1 MSLSGP
7 VRSLTPS
14 SELLQKLNRFFST
27 LTGMSSKA
35 KRSASVRADTGR
47 CSGHQGSFGA
57 GESVPPNHQAV
68 LMPCKAATQK
78 EATEHGAVK
87 DVKSYG
93 YDGFRWLSGDEV
105 SNLVRTSLEQQ
116 FESLPRPP
124 RSFHELLS
132 LHFVA
137 RASSNYLGELVAAEP
152 IVVARILAR
161 VNSSLYGTR
170 APIERLGQAITFLGL
185 HSVRNICLR
194 YLLNESFKLANS
206 SVKKTLNRISEAS
219 SIATDLAERVARR
232 LELEDPASLTTQVVL
247 SFTGHLACALI
258 EPSTSNSEAPTGL
271 LQRFE
276 QQQASIGLAA
286 PEVGRLLLISWG
298 LPKQL
303 INKVAAID
311 RVLLP
316 LEGPPSP
323 TSQSAAVAFLCA
335 RLGEHLANDG
345 PNKPGD
351 FEAWLKS
358 DNDLRFLASHFG
370 QAYYVGV
377 VQTISAPDFLE
388 GIRAAVKPQD

>member
-1 MSLSGP
+1 M
-7 VRSLTPS
+7 
-14 SELLQKLNRFFST
+14 
-27 LTGMSSKA
+27 
-35 KRSASVRADTGR
+35 
-47 CSGHQGSFGA
+47 
-57 GESVPPNHQAV
+57 PPNHQV
-68 LMPCKAATQK
+68 LLLPCMAATQEK
-78 EATEHGAVK
+78 AREHGVAQ
-87 DVKSYG
+87 DVQHYG
-93 YDGFRWLSGDEV
+93 YDGFRWLSGDKV

-124 RSFHELLS
+124 RAFHELLS

-137 RASSNYLGELVAAEP
+137 RASSNYLGDLVVAEP

-206 SVKKTLNRISEAS
+206 SVKKTLSRISEAS
-219 SIATDLAERVARR
+219 SIATDLAERLAKR
-232 LELEDPASLTTQVVL
+232 LELEDPASMTTQVVL

-298 LPKQL
+298 LPQQL
-303 INKVAAID
+303 INNVAAID

-323 TSQSAAVAFLCA
+323 KSQSAAVGFLCA

-351 FEAWLKS
+351 LDAWLES
-358 DNDLRFLASHFG
+358 DDDLRFLGSHFD
-370 QAYYVGV
+370 QASYAEVM
-377 VQTISAPDFLE
+377 QTISAPGFLE
-388 GIRAAVKPQD
+388 DIRAVAKPQD